1 MNRRQPDPM
10 ARIFLLLLVIPVI
23 WAAILAAPLLGEG
36 LPGLLKGLAEIDP
49 ARLTWTADTPR
60 IILLF
65 LLAYGLGLLV
75 YASSRKNYRRLE
87 EYGSARWGDP
97 RALCRNYADRAK
109 PMHNKLFTPACS
121 YELQR
126 PQAPAKSQHHCGG
139 RQAAQ
144 ARTRFYAKPSAPV
157 RAV

>member
-1 MNRRQPDPM
+1 MNRQQPDPIP
-10 ARIFLLLLVIPVI
+10 RLFLLLLAIPVI

-36 LPGLLKGLAEIDP
+36 LPGLLSGLQEINP
-49 ARLTWTADTPR
+49 VQLTWTADTPR

-87 EYGSARWGDP
+87 EYGSARWGEP
-97 RALCRNYADRAK
+97 RALYRKYADRLQ
-109 PMHNKLFTPACS
+109 PRYNKIFT
-121 YELQR
+121 
-126 PQAPAKSQHHCGG
+126 QHVRMSFNGRKHRRNLNTIVVGG
-139 RQAAQ
+139 SGAGK
-144 ARTRFYAKPSAPV
+144 TRFYAKPSAPV